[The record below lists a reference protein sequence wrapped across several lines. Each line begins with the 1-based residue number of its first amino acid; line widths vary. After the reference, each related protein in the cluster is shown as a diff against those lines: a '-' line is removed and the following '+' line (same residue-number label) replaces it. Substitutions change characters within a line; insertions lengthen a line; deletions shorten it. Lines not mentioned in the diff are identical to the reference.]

1 MGTEESKAQVQHNG
15 DTHIEIVNTQN
26 EHFAKLDTI
35 ETTLWF
41 VTAGVS
47 LQLVL
52 SLWALIQRR
61 INSKVLKRADK
72 LCKLNELATEK

>member
-26 EHFAKLDTI
+26 EHSAKLDTI

-72 LCKLNELATEK
+72 LRKLNELATEK